1 MPPKNHF
8 LWQNILTLAFVYSI
22 FSLRCDGEWTGAFP
36 GLSQLCKKLQGSG
49 LLDLLSQDHQ
59 FSQAISSKPGNALAL
74 DSELGPTRGEEP
86 GNVLFAIIVIFRLR
100 LLCGC
105 CEEIILQRYRRLNY
119 CFEAPPR
126 KPSFNPKNHQL
137 QQKFKCWWI
146 KIRIFKLNIL
156 AELAIRH
163 FSNNL
168 SWNSKGGWEISE
180 RVDTI
185 RKLARWNRVRTARV
199 ALKIPRRRD
208 NSSKDVF
215 SWVVVIQEISQYRLH
230 RLLETHQ
237 VGFTDHWTFF
247 ERHLFVFSVGPRIP
261 AMGISLVLEPVP
273 SILAQIFIGHSTQP
287 YVNARDAIT
296 KRK

>member
-1 MPPKNHF
+1 MPPKNPS

-22 FSLRCDGEWTGAFP
+22 FSLRCDGEWTGAVL
-36 GLSQLCKKLQGSG
+36 GLSQLCKKCTRPCWS
-49 LLDLLSQDHQ
+49 SQPSNFKQ
-59 FSQAISSKPGNALAL
+59 TSKCPCFGFWAGT
-74 DSELGPTRGEEP
+74 DKRWRTM
-86 GNVLFAIIVIFRLR
+86 NVLFAIIVIFRLR

-208 NSSKDVF
+208 NSSKDV
-215 SWVVVIQEISQYRLH
+215 
-230 RLLETHQ
+230 
-237 VGFTDHWTFF
+237 
-247 ERHLFVFSVGPRIP
+247 
-261 AMGISLVLEPVP
+261 
-273 SILAQIFIGHSTQP
+273 LAEW
-287 YVNARDAIT
+287 
-296 KRK
+296 

>member
-1 MPPKNHF
+1 MLVELVIIF
-8 LWQNILTLAFVYSI
+8 L
-22 FSLRCDGEWTGAFP
+22 
-36 GLSQLCKKLQGSG
+36 G
-49 LLDLLSQDHQ
+49 LL
-59 FSQAISSKPGNALAL
+59 AALYFKQ
-74 DSELGPTRGEEP
+74 TRKCPCFGFWA
-86 GNVLFAIIVIFRLR
+86 GTDKRWRTMNVLFAIIVIFRLR

-146 KIRIFKLNIL
+146 KIRILKLNIL

-208 NSSKDVF
+208 NSSKDV
-215 SWVVVIQEISQYRLH
+215 
-230 RLLETHQ
+230 
-237 VGFTDHWTFF
+237 
-247 ERHLFVFSVGPRIP
+247 
-261 AMGISLVLEPVP
+261 
-273 SILAQIFIGHSTQP
+273 LAEW
-287 YVNARDAIT
+287 
-296 KRK
+296 

>member
-247 ERHLFVFSVGPRIP
+247 ASFCVQSR
-261 AMGISLVLEPVP
+261 A
-273 SILAQIFIGHSTQP
+273 
-287 YVNARDAIT
+287 
-296 KRK
+296 